1 MLSRIDIS
9 RANAAGMSRARSLL
23 SRAPL
28 VSYCELV
35 IAFYQAVL
43 ELPHDDKVDLLRH
56 LYATAAVNAD
66 ADLSP

>member
-1 MLSRIDIS
+1 MMRRQPVRTELQNRDRLDPSEFR
-9 RANAAGMSRARSLL
+9 
-23 SRAPL
+23 P
-28 VSYCELV
+28 YCELV

-66 ADLSP
+66 ADLSR

>member
-1 MLSRIDIS
+1 
-9 RANAAGMSRARSLL
+9 
-23 SRAPL
+23 L